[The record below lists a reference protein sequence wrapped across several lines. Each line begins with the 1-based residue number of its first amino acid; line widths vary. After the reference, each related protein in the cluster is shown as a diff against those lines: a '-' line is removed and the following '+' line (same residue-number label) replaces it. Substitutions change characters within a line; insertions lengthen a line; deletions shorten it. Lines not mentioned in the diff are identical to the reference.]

1 MKNHRSAGRRS
12 VATKAVAVLVA
23 GATVVLAWTSIS
35 SAKPSTPARQ
45 DALGSS
51 VKVGFD
57 AALSGF
63 LAPFDSLVTNGAKIA
78 VDQINAAGGINGKT
92 KINLV
97 LKDHKSDAATVV
109 TVAQDLIDGGAQV
122 LLPGCNLDFQVAL
135 ASVAQRK
142 NIPVFSPCNADPR
155 VGSQFSVYTGVGVG
169 GNRQVAAL
177 ATYMK
182 SKGYKNI
189 WVMNTNDNG
198 YVKIITKY
206 LLAAA
211 KLYHFKVVGQDNY
224 KLLGTDFSS
233 NITKIQHA
241 STKPDV
247 IATGMFAPDIAVF
260 TKQLRAAGVT
270 TPVAG
275 TDGCD
280 TSVTLTT
287 GGGAVNGLAF
297 TTFAFPKPGTATAKL
312 YSDYKKKFGK
322 TPDSA
327 YVALGYN
334 AIKVLAA
341 SVGKAGSTDPKAIRK
356 ALSGLKVASPT
367 GTITYPKTGTPN
379 PQVDVAL
386 VTVKNGKFQLAKEIN
401 PTLVPAP

>member
-1 MKNHRSAGRRS
+1 MKNLHLRGRGS
-12 VATKAVAVLVA
+12 LPVKALLLLVA
-23 GATVVLAWTSIS
+23 GLTVVLVWTSIS
-35 SAKPSTPARQ
+35 SARPAGPAKQ
-45 DALGSS
+45 QALGSS

-92 KINLV
+92 KIDLV
-97 LKDHKSDAATVV
+97 LRDHKSDAATVV

-155 VGSQFSVYTGVGVG
+155 VERQFSVYTGVGVG

-182 SKGYKNI
+182 SKHYKKI
-189 WVMNTNDNG
+189 WVLNSNDNG

-211 KLYHFKVVGQDNY
+211 KLYHFTVVGQDNY

-241 STKPDV
+241 SKKPDV

-260 TKQLRAAGVT
+260 TKQLRAAGVK

-287 GGGAVNGLAF
+287 GGSAVNGLTF
-297 TTFAFPKPGTATAKL
+297 TTFAFPKKGTATAKL
-312 YSDYKKKFGK
+312 YADYKKKFGK

-334 AIKVLAA
+334 AIKVMAAALA
-341 SVGKAGSTDPKAIRK
+341 KAGSTDPKAIRN
-356 ALSGLKVASPT
+356 ALKGLRVASPS
-367 GTITYPKTGTPN
+367 GTIAYPKKGLPN
-379 PQVDVAL
+379 PNVNVAL
-386 VTVKNGKFQLAKEIN
+386 VTVKKGKFQLAKEIN
-401 PTLVPAP
+401 PKLVPAP